1 MKIYID
7 ESGSFANASHADSWN
22 IVGASVI
29 SEADD
34 KKIRPILN
42 NLKIA
47 NKKNIRKKLN
57 CAISLN
63 HHILSFSKKWVAL
76 KDEQYALQQTQD

>member
-47 NKKNIRKKLN
+47 NKKTYGRN
-57 CAISLN
+57 
-63 HHILSFSKKWVAL
+63 
-76 KDEQYALQQTQD
+76 

>member
-22 IVGASVI
+22 IVGAFVI

-47 NKKNIRKKLN
+47 NKKKTYGRN
-57 CAISLN
+57 
-63 HHILSFSKKWVAL
+63 
-76 KDEQYALQQTQD
+76 